1 MVSDGHRGLELS
13 YNFLNLPSRIRIKDS
28 TSLVYSYLSDGT
40 MVSVKDSVSGN
51 GLRFRGSFV
60 YTVSP
65 GKSFDKVTV
74 LDKLSLAG
82 TFDDLVTFILNWLK
96 QDEDEAEDEEDIK
109 DLYGLN

>member
-1 MVSDGHRGLELS
+1 MEIHHHID
-13 YNFLNLPSRIRIKDS
+13 DS
-28 TSLVYSYLSDGT
+28 SKSYLICAITCKSG
-40 MVSVKDSVSGN
+40 KD
-51 GLRFRGSFV
+51 LKFRSSFV

-82 TFDDLVTFILNWLK
+82 TTSDLVTFILNWLK